1 MPRRSLVAALL
12 SSVAPLVFAVAASAQ
27 YPPGPPTI
35 IEPLIPGPSIVVGAT
50 LPIATTTIAGA
61 PTTLADRAPSPTT
74 APNAGRP
81 TSPTLSNTRES
92 TSTPAQGNSAAPPAS
107 LVPVA
112 APKADS
118 TAPCRILRID
128 ANQFAPNSDVTVRI
142 GGRVIGQKADANGNV
157 VAMVPGV
164 CDMADG
170 TSAKVGGVDKNRH
183 PRNKTVKVKGDL
195 ILIRL
200 NGSAFT
206 GSNLAIPL
214 TADAVATIV
223 GGIFMLV
230 AARRRDRDDEGAR
243 RPRAAAD
250 GSA

>member
-1 MPRRSLVAALL
+1 M
-12 SSVAPLVFAVAASAQ
+12 
-27 YPPGPPTI
+27 
-35 IEPLIPGPSIVVGAT
+35 
-50 LPIATTTIAGA
+50 
-61 PTTLADRAPSPTT
+61 
-74 APNAGRP
+74 
-81 TSPTLSNTRES
+81 
-92 TSTPAQGNSAAPPAS
+92 
-107 LVPVA
+107 PVA

-118 TAPCRILRID
+118 TATCRTLRID

-142 GGRVIGQKADANGNV
+142 GGRVIGLKADANGNV

-164 CDMADG
+164 CDTADG

-195 ILIRL
+195 ILVRL
-200 NGSAFT
+200 NDSAFT

-214 TADAVATIV
+214 TAVAFASIV
-223 GGIFMLV
+223 GGILMLV
-230 AARRRDRDDEGAR
+230 AARRRDRDDEGTR